1 MSLSYGPSKADKQA
15 LLIISISK
23 LSFRQIISPENI
35 PYEINKTSWP
45 VITEI
50 KAQHL

>member
-1 MSLSYGPSKADKQA
+1 MVHQKLINRLFLLSAFPNSF
-15 LLIISISK
+15 

-50 KAQHL
+50 KAQHS